1 MSAQAKGNQAINIGS
16 RLELMLDDYLVESMR
31 DVTLVLNRPVPRE
44 IAIVHDQPWEGNS
57 SYYHTVF
64 RDGNF
69 YRMYYRGAHAGSV
82 IDDFNHGV
90 VCYAESGDGI
100 HWTKPELGLFE
111 FNGSKK
117 NNIVWDGLGGHA
129 LAVFKD
135 LNPDCETDARYKAVA
150 KLYKTRADGTPYGR
164 GIYPYKSAD
173 GVHWSL
179 IKDSPVITEG
189 AMDSQNLAFWD
200 SVRGCYVDYHR
211 GSRGEVEG
219 RPGSGIRDVLTC
231 TSGDFLNW
239 TEPEW
244 LEYPGAPSEHLYT
257 NQIAPYFRAPHVYM
271 GFPKRFVPDHTRVVQ
286 DTGGTSDALLMTSRD
301 GKSFK
306 RWGEALIR
314 PGPQRERWVNRNNMV
329 AWGVVETESDIA
341 GTPNEMSIYSVEGY
355 KGFGGCK
362 MRRYTQRL
370 DGFVSAKAA
379 LSGGELT
386 TKTLTF
392 EGAQLVINYS
402 TSAAGS
408 IRVELQDGDGRVIEG
423 LGIADSVEL
432 FGDEVE
438 DVVSW
443 KCGWELSRFGGKPVR
458 LRFVMSDADLCSFR
472 FRNVGEEGW
481 EKPL

>member
-1 MSAQAKGNQAINIGS
+1 MSTQPESSQVIDIGS
-16 RLELMLDDYLVESMR
+16 RLEPLVDDYLIERIEGVR
-31 DVTLVLNRPVPRE
+31 LVLNRPVPRE
-44 IAIVHDQPWEGNS
+44 VAIVHDRPWEGNVS
-57 SYYHTVF
+57 FYHTVF

-69 YRMYYRGAHAGSV
+69 YRMYYRGAHASAGPNEFS
-82 IDDFNHGV
+82 DAV

-100 HWTKPELGLFE
+100 HWTKPDLGLVE
-111 FNGSKK
+111 FNGSKR
-117 NNIVWDGLGGHA
+117 NNIVWAGLGGHT

-135 LNPDCETDARYKAVA
+135 LSPECKTDERYKAVA
-150 KLYKTRADGTPYGR
+150 KLYKTLADGTPYGR

-173 GVHWSL
+173 GIHWSL
-179 IKDSPVITEG
+179 MKDSPVITEG

-211 GSRGEVEG
+211 GSRGEAEG
-219 RPGSGIRDVLTC
+219 QLGSGVRDVLTC
-231 TSGDFLNW
+231 TSDDFLHW

-257 NQIAPYFRAPHVYM
+257 NQITPYFRAPHIYM
-271 GFPKRFVPDHTRVVQ
+271 GFPKRFVPSHTRVVQ
-286 DTGGTSDALLMTSRD
+286 DTGGTSDAVFMTSRD
-301 GKSFK
+301 EKSFK

-329 AWGVVETESDIA
+329 AWGILETKSSIP

-355 KGFGGCK
+355 KGFEGCK

-370 DGFVSAKAA
+370 DGFVSTQAP

-408 IRVELQDGDGRVIEG
+408 IRTELQDGDGRAIEG
-423 LGIADSVEL
+423 LGLADSVEL

-438 DVVSW
+438 EVVTW
-443 KCGWELSRFGGKPVR
+443 KGGGELSHLAGKPVR
-458 LRFVMSDADLCSFR
+458 VRFAMSDADLFSFR
-472 FRNVGEEGW
+472 FRSEEVSS
-481 EKPL
+481 KSV